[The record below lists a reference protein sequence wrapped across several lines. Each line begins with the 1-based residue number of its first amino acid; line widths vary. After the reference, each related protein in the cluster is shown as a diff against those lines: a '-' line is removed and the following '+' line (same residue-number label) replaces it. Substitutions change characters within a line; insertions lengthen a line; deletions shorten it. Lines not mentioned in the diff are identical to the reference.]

1 LKDRAMYP
9 SFLEKLREK
18 TIIFDGAMGTMLMA
32 AGQDPTKTPILLN
45 IEQPELVT
53 DIHHHYYEA
62 GADVVITNTF
72 GGNPIKLAADGLGEQ
87 MVHLNRQAVKLSRK
101 VCPAEGFVAGDIG
114 PCGKMLKPLGDISPE
129 EMEENF
135 FLQAGVLIGEGVDLI
150 TIETMYSLEEAI
162 AAVHGVKKAGD
173 ILLLASITFTK
184 TKNGY
189 FTMMGENVSQC
200 ATALIDAGVDMIGAN
215 CTLSSADM
223 IDLTKELRASTGTPV
238 LIQPNAGKPVT
249 RKGVTFYEQTPQEF
263 AGDALKIREAG
274 ADMLGGCCGTG
285 PEFIGAVTAAIAD
298 TPSVNQ

>member
-1 LKDRAMYP
+1 MYP